1 MEVIWQPSPNFSPSR
16 GGQKIIAIVNH
27 ITAGAFPGCLS
38 WLCSPAAQ
46 AGAHYLVTRTGSVY
60 QMVREADTAWHAGIV
75 KNPTWKLYSG
85 VNPNRVT
92 IGIEHECISGGELT
106 EAQFQ
111 ATLRL
116 QRELCAKYA
125 IPADRDHIIG
135 HCEINPVDRPDCP
148 GKDFPWARLM
158 HDLTRADA
166 LHDALEEGG
175 DALEKRYNTIEEIPA
190 YARAFIRALV
200 EEGALAGTGS
210 GLNITEDMIRTWMVW
225 EKHAEKTGKESM
237 MPALAEG

>member
-38 WLCSPAAQ
+38 WLCNPAAQ

-106 EAQFQ
+106 EAQYQ
-111 ATLRL
+111 ATLQL
-116 QRELCAKYA
+116 QRELCAKYD
-125 IPADRDHIIG
+125 IPIDRNHIIG
-135 HCEINPVDRPDCP
+135 HYEINPIDRPDCP
-148 GKDFPWARLM
+148 GKDFPWDRLM
-158 HDLTRADA
+158 KDLQRKEAEEVAEKRINT
-166 LHDALEEGG
+166 LEEV
-175 DALEKRYNTIEEIPA
+175 PA
-190 YARAFIRALV
+190 YGKKLVKQLV
-200 EEGALAGTGS
+200 EEGSLAGTGS
-210 GLNITEDMIRTWMVW
+210 GLNITEDMIRTWVVW
-225 EKHAEKTGKESM
+225 ENHVKIILKSVGIA
-237 MPALAEG
+237 